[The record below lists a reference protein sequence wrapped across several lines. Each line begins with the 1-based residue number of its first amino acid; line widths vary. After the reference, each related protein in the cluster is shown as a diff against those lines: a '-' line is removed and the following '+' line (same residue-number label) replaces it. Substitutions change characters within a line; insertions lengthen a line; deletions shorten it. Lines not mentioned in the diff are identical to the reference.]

1 TRARASRSTP
11 ARSACATAGRGR
23 RRRAASS
30 AVKPAKAAAPAGN
43 LYGKSLGLALTGA
56 VVGCLGVG
64 IVSGV
69 MGVWPLFFAF
79 PPFTVHLVLSAL
91 VGAAATA
98 MLARLWRRPLST
110 VAIMAVSAVLT
121 FLFFAALPLYFFL
134 YGSSREAGLLFN

>member
-1 TRARASRSTP
+1 VNSP
-11 ARSACATAGRGR
+11 
-23 RRRAASS
+23 
-30 AVKPAKAAAPAGN
+30 KAAEPVSN
-43 LYGKSLGLALTGA
+43 DFGKSFGLGLTGA

-98 MLARLWRRPLST
+98 MLARLWRHPLSP
-110 VAIMAVSAVLT
+110 VMVMALAAVLT
-121 FLFFAALPLYFFL
+121 FLFFAALPLYFFIH
-134 YGSSREAGLLFN
+134 GSSRAGGLLFN